1 MSTIYTTLWRSRIAR
16 SSLLRRP
23 HLVHAIQRHGCG
35 GGLGGGADIVAVP
48 RWYYSESDWSS
59 WSSDELGID
68 GPDEPAEFD
77 AGDSFQRHTN
87 TSGALQD
94 SHRNQIQ
101 TAPAQRR
108 RRHLYVALDDWRK
121 GFSLYKLDLFTDG
134 YPEPQANQQTRHR
147 RLPPPT
153 IRLEFSD
160 IDKSAPLVAIGSKI
174 VAWSSRKDGLTVIY
188 DVDTGGQA
196 IAHCSPKNVLHRE
209 WCQAA
214 MVAGRDTLYAF
225 VCSLYHHGTYAVHP
239 GGKTISVSVL
249 GEHNLPLGTY
259 SYDTESHEWTHQG
272 TWMLPFSW
280 QAHYDDEL
288 DALVGHD
295 AGYGVSKI
303 GCCDVPSLG
312 TDWPPIWKLCD
323 DSLLSGLTCL
333 SAKLV
338 SVGGGYFCFV
348 EIGPRERVDMRCCI
362 GDGDKCEL
370 RVTTFRARYGK
381 NGQLQITDRRLAH
394 SYVLSRY
401 EKLGYAIK
409 AFWL

>member
-1 MSTIYTTLWRSRIAR
+1 MQFNATDAAAVMAAAQILW
-16 SSLLRRP
+16 P
-23 HLVHAIQRHGCG
+23 RH
-35 GGLGGGADIVAVP
+35 D
-48 RWYYSESDWSS
+48 
-59 WSSDELGID
+59 
-68 GPDEPAEFD
+68 
-77 AGDSFQRHTN
+77 
-87 TSGALQD
+87 
-94 SHRNQIQ
+94 
-101 TAPAQRR
+101 AQRR
-108 RRHLYVALDDWRK
+108 RRHLYIAVDDWRK
-121 GFSLYKLDLFTDG
+121 RFSVYKLDLFEDG

-147 RLPPPT
+147 RLPSPT

-174 VAWSSRKDGLTVIY
+174 VACSSRKDGLTVIY

-225 VCSLYHHGTYAVHP
+225 VCSLYHHGTGELHFLEGVPDLDSNGGGDTTKLLSWRTSPLPLPFKLETGYGRVSRYAVHP
-239 GGKTISVSVL
+239 GGKTIS
-249 GEHNLPLGTY
+249 
-259 SYDTESHEWTHQG
+259 
-272 TWMLPFSW
+272 
-280 QAHYDDEL
+280 AHYDDEL

-323 DSLLSGLTCL
+323 DSLVSGLTCL

-348 EIGPRERVDMRCCI
+348 EIGPRQGVDMRCFV

-401 EKLGYAIK
+401 EKMGYAIK
-409 AFWL
+409 AFWM

>member
-1 MSTIYTTLWRSRIAR
+1 MQFNATDAAAVMAAAQILW
-16 SSLLRRP
+16 P
-23 HLVHAIQRHGCG
+23 RH
-35 GGLGGGADIVAVP
+35 D
-48 RWYYSESDWSS
+48 
-59 WSSDELGID
+59 
-68 GPDEPAEFD
+68 
-77 AGDSFQRHTN
+77 
-87 TSGALQD
+87 
-94 SHRNQIQ
+94 
-101 TAPAQRR
+101 AQRR
-108 RRHLYVALDDWRK
+108 RRHLYIAVDDWRK
-121 GFSLYKLDLFTDG
+121 RFSVYKLDLFEDG

-147 RLPPPT
+147 RLPSPT

-174 VAWSSRKDGLTVIY
+174 VACSSRKDGLTVIY

-225 VCSLYHHGTYAVHP
+225 VCSLYHHGTGELHFLEGVPDLDSNGGGDTTKLLSWRTSPLPLPFKLETGYGRVSRYAVHP

-272 TWMLPFSW
+272 AWMLPF
-280 QAHYDDEL
+280 H
-288 DALVGHD
+288 
-295 AGYGVSKI
+295 
-303 GCCDVPSLG
+303 
-312 TDWPPIWKLCD
+312 WPPIWKLCD
-323 DSLLSGLTCL
+323 DSLVSGLTCL

-348 EIGPRERVDMRCCI
+348 EIGPRQGVDMRCCV

-401 EKLGYAIK
+401 EKMGYAIK
-409 AFWL
+409 AFWM